1 MAEAK
6 VIFSLE
12 LNEITIQCS
21 PEDKMRDICQKFA
34 TEAGMNINL
43 LTFLYGDNQLNMELK
58 FKEANQNGGANNEMK
73 INVIKRGTVPFICP
87 NCGEKIKLDT
97 EKIDEI
103 ISSNSSINDSI
114 IEIKSMIENI
124 IKMSSVNNFN
134 TKLKHVNILLN
145 NINEDLKNNNN
156 KLKNLL
162 NDDESLSIK
171 INNNIYLENKN
182 VIEAIVEINID
193 ENDNNIMLFNADVN
207 DGIDVYYNNEKID
220 MLDDNGNMI
229 INYDFKKSGKYKFT
243 IVFDND
249 ITNLGGFFEGC
260 SDIISL
266 DFSNFNTENVFN
278 MSGLFNSCNKLKII
292 KGMNKFITDKVIN
305 MRSMFQGC
313 KELEYLDLSSFNTEN
328 VTDMGWMFNKC
339 YKLKEIKGINKFIT
353 NKLTNMKIMFANCN
367 QLEYIDLSSFNTENV
382 TDISCMFSE
391 CHKLKEIKGLNQFNT
406 DKVKNIY
413 GIFNE
418 CYELEYLDLSNFN
431 TENVTDILIL
441 RMLLICH
448 GCLMN
453 AKS

>member
-12 LNEITIQCS
+12 TNELTIQCS
-21 PEDKMRDICQKFA
+21 PDDKMSDICQKYA
-34 TEAGMNINL
+34 TKAGININL
-43 LTFLYGDNQLNMELK
+43 FTFLYGENQLNMELK

-73 INVIKRGTVPFICP
+73 IIVVKNGTVPFICP

-103 ISSNSSINDSI
+103 ISSNNSINDSI

-162 NDDESLSIK
+162 NDDDSLNNK
-171 INNNIYLENKN
+171 INNNIDFQNKN
-182 VIEAIVEINID
+182 VIEAIIEINID
-193 ENDNNIMLFNADVN
+193 EIDNDIILFNTENADIN
-207 DGIDVYYNNEKID
+207 YGIDVYYNNEKIE
-220 MLDDNGNMI
+220 MINDNGSWI
-229 INYDFKKSGKYKFT
+229 INYDFKKSGKYKFQ

-278 MSGLFNSCNKLKII
+278 MSGLFNLCHKLKRI

-305 MRSMFQGC
+305 MRTMFQEC
-313 KELEYLDLSSFNTEN
+313 KELEYLDLSSFVTENVTDMGWMFNKCQKLKEIKGINKFTTDKVTNMYAMFAKCCELEYLDLSSFNTEN
-328 VTDMGWMFNKC
+328 VTDMSFMFAEC
-339 YKLKEIKGINKFIT
+339 DKLKLLNLLNFSINGETKNMFSFQQKEKCQFIT
-353 NKLTNMKIMFANCN
+353 NNNDLL
-367 QLEYIDLSSFNTENV
+367 QLYN
-382 TDISCMFSE
+382 
-391 CHKLKEIKGLNQFNT
+391 
-406 DKVKNIY
+406 
-413 GIFNE
+413 
-418 CYELEYLDLSNFN
+418 SN
-431 TENVTDILIL
+431 
-441 RMLLICH
+441 
-448 GCLMN
+448 
-453 AKS
+453 